1 MHGLA
6 ACYLDSALG
15 DLVFK
20 CYLLISVVFL
30 LEFWEKKQCKGGG
43 SSGSISADVLGSHC
57 CVCWLWQL
65 WIAVP
70 GSPSHFQSRNPG
82 IECPPC
88 IFFTLFIVGLII
100 NCYAVDLWIC
110 YWTHIA
116 RIVGFIVV
124 NTIFLAISCNP
135 GRIPGITK
143 SSLPKPRIGKTSL
156 GLQSLVAMWWQ
167 LCLHTAVS
175 C

>member
-1 MHGLA
+1 MLFANFCCVSFGVLR
-6 ACYLDSALG
+6 
-15 DLVFK
+15 
-20 CYLLISVVFL
+20 
-30 LEFWEKKQCKGGG
+30 KKAVQR
-43 SSGSISADVLGSHC
+43 SGSISADVLGSHC
-57 CVCWLWQL
+57 CVAGCGNYGL
-65 WIAVP
+65 
-70 GSPSHFQSRNPG
+70 QSRDPRRIFSPEIPG
-82 IECPPC
+82 LSVPRVS
-88 IFFTLFIVGLII
+88 FSLFIVGLII
-100 NCYAVDLWIC
+100 NCYAVDLWIR